1 MKDFDELMARFD
13 SVPEMPLSEE
23 TLGAYME
30 GTLPPD
36 QYMIV
41 DGMVNSD
48 PELFEL
54 TNDLIADD
62 LSPGGDGYGGET
74 DSPDFA
80 DIPLDDWATVFYDG
94 DFFHGEDPYD
104 VDGYEDA
111 SYDSADTDIGFGF
124 DGGYDSIDQ

>member
-62 LSPGGDGYGGET
+62 LSAGGDGYGGEAP
-74 DSPDFA
+74 DLDFA
-80 DIPLDDWATVFYDG
+80 DNPFDDWSAGYDDS
-94 DFFHGEDPYD
+94 DFFNDEGHYES
-104 VDGYEDA
+104 DGYEDTP
-111 SYDSADTDIGFGF
+111 YDTADSDDGFDY
-124 DGGYDSIDQ
+124 DGGYDSMD

>member
-13 SVPEMPLSEE
+13 SVPEMPFSEE

-62 LSPGGDGYGGET
+62 LSAGGDGFGGEA
-74 DSPDFA
+74 DLDFA
-80 DIPLDDWATVFYDG
+80 DDPFDDWSAGYD
-94 DFFHGEDPYD
+94 DSDLFNGEDPYD
-104 VDGYEDA
+104 TDGYEDT
-111 SYDSADTDIGFGF
+111 SYDSADSDAGFGF
-124 DGGYDSIDQ
+124 DDGYDSAGQ